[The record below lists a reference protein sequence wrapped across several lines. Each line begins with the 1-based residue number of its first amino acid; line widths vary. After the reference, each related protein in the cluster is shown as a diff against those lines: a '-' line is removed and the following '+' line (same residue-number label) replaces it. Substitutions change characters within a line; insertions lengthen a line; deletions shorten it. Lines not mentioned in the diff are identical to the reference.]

1 MGGGTG
7 GRGRRRKSGQARSLL
22 RSGGDKVSTVDF
34 SASAAPLLVKTG
46 VDGGIIIGR
55 LNTCSPALGDRLH
68 RGDDAGALSD
78 FDQAVSLSGG
88 AKGEY
93 FVQRARARARVAMRS
108 NGREEAMAGVQVGTF
123 E

>member
-1 MGGGTG
+1 MLCSDA
-7 GRGRRRKSGQARSLL
+7 RGRLQ
-22 RSGGDKVSTVDF
+22 
-34 SASAAPLLVKTG
+34 
-46 VDGGIIIGR
+46 
-55 LNTCSPALGDRLH
+55 

-108 NGREEAMAGVQVGTF
+108 NGREEAMAGVQVKKRLNKTGRLLLMLMMTF
-123 E
+123 LTFHELR

>member
-1 MGGGTG
+1 MG
-7 GRGRRRKSGQARSLL
+7 ARDQSNAS
-22 RSGGDKVSTVDF
+22 RSG
-34 SASAAPLLVKTG
+34 ARH
-46 VDGGIIIGR
+46 R
-55 LNTCSPALGDRLH
+55 LQ

-108 NGREEAMAGVQVGTF
+108 NGREEAMAGVQVLV
-123 E
+123 